1 MIAKNTTIQD
11 LYKTLENVNKKYDGN
26 VIFNREPE
34 PYGRQIR
41 FTLRVKNSR
50 EPGHRI
56 GFCLTSLGNHRRLV
70 SACWHVH
77 GNFFEELFEICP
89 EAIIK
94 TNGKDISIYGGNWED
109 RNIGSMMEPMYFSE
123 ACECE

>member
-1 MIAKNTTIQD
+1 MIVKNTTIQD

-26 VIFNREPE
+26 VIFNRAPE

-50 EPGHRI
+50 KPGHRLGTWI
-56 GFCLTSLGNHRRLV
+56 NDNGKQRHLT

-77 GNFFEELFEICP
+77 GNFFEELFKICP
-89 EAIIK
+89 NAIIK
-94 TNGKDISIYGGNWED
+94 TNGKDISIYCGNWED
-109 RNIGSMMEPMYFSE
+109 QNIGSMMQPMYFSE
-123 ACECE
+123 ACECV